1 MIDEFTVYDTRTGFV
16 LRTGTC
22 PTGQWRAQATQSHER
37 AVIGTWKHDEYWF
50 DGFEVKCRANA
61 ELSVSGT
68 TVTGIPPGAM
78 LFCDGKEY
86 GPVDDG
92 IAEFEF
98 NLPGEY
104 VVRIHAP
111 SHKDCSV
118 TLVAP

>member
-1 MIDEFTVYDTRTGFV
+1 
-16 LRTGTC
+16 
-22 PTGQWRAQATQSHER
+22 
-37 AVIGTWKHDEYWF
+37 
-50 DGFEVKCRANA
+50 
-61 ELSVSGT
+61 
-68 TVTGIPPGAM
+68 M